1 MRDLTVGTGKVRK
14 VVRYT
19 GIYGWRRTLFKIMGR
34 TRTGKPSWLARRLGR
49 SAPDVALVGCG
60 QFAYATI
67 GYVLLTERGRCI
79 KSCYDVDGTAASTL
93 AHGLSVVTTA
103 AEPDEIMRDPDVR
116 VVYVAS
122 NHASHSDYAIRA
134 MAAGKAVYI
143 EKPVSVTRDQ
153 LGRLARARRQSSAT
167 IYAGYNRPFSRAIRE
182 LGQFG
187 LDPDQPLTLSCF
199 ILGHQLAAD
208 HWYRKPDEGSRI
220 CGNAGHWIDLAVHML
235 SWGRLPDRW
244 MIDLTWADDAE
255 RDENL
260 VINLTSERNDL
271 INLAL
276 SARTEPFEGVSE
288 SINVQWGTLIAR
300 IDDFRSMTIWRGE
313 TLKRFRFS
321 PKDVGHA
328 KAILQ
333 PFRKPSRDFD
343 EVEKSTALML
353 KIAAMIEAKERSA
366 TFAFSSVW
374 QELGVDAIS

>member
-1 MRDLTVGTGKVRK
+1 MVGKGKVRK

-19 GIYGWRRTLFKIMGR
+19 SIYGWRRTLFKIMGR
-34 TRTGKPSWLARRLGR
+34 TRTGKASWLARRLGR
-49 SAPDVALVGCG
+49 SVPDVALVGCG

-79 KSCYDVDGTAASTL
+79 KSCYDINPTAASTL
-93 AHGLSVVTTA
+93 AHGLSVVTIA
-103 AEPDEIMRDPDVR
+103 VEPDEMMRDPDVR

-134 MAAGKAVYI
+134 MTAHKAVYI
-143 EKPVSVTRDQ
+143 EKPISVTQKQ
-153 LGRLARARRQSSAT
+153 LGLLVRARRESSAK
-167 IYAGYNRPFSRAIRE
+167 IYAGYNRPFSRAIRA
-182 LGQFG
+182 LRKFCAD
-187 LDPDQPLTLSCF
+187 LDQPLTLSCF

-208 HWYRKPDEGSRI
+208 HWYRKPGEGSRI

-235 SWGRLPDRW
+235 SWGRLPDKW
-244 MIDLTWADDAE
+244 VIHLTWADNAD

-271 INLAL
+271 INLVL

-300 IDDFRSMTIWRGE
+300 IDDFRTMTVWQGE
-313 TLKRFRFS
+313 TLRRFRYA

-328 KAILQ
+328 TAILQ
-333 PFRKPSRDFD
+333 PFRKADRNFD
-343 EVEKSTALML
+343 EVEMSTALML
-353 KIAAMIEAKERSA
+353 KIATMIEEKEHSA
-366 TFAFSSVW
+366 TFTFSSMW
-374 QELGVDAIS
+374 RELGVDAVR